1 MIKLKNTASTA
12 ESPAIA
18 LIAAERK
25 RQITEEGFSVE
36 SDTFINNRG
45 ELARAAA
52 CYALPKTLE
61 WIKTCAEIFDK
72 IWPWDIGW
80 WKPSEDRKRDIIKA
94 CALLVA
100 EYDRISV
107 IEAK

>member
-25 RQITEEGFSVE
+25 RQITEGGFTTE
-36 SDTFINNRG
+36 SDMEINSRG
-45 ELARAAA
+45 QLAAAAA
-52 CYALPKTLE
+52 CYALPKTPE
-61 WIKTCAEIFDK
+61 WTITNSEIFSK
-72 IWPWDIGW
+72 LWPWDIDW
-80 WKPSEDRKRDIIKA
+80 WKPSQDRKRDIIKA

-107 IEAK
+107 M